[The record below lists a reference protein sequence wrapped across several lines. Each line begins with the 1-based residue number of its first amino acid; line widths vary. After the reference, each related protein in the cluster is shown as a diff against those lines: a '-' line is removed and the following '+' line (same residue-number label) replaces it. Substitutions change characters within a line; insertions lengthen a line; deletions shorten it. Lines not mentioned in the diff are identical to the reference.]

1 VRRRRPSGVLN
12 GSMNFVFYDTETTGT
27 DTTFEHLAERTIGS
41 LGHSVDS
48 AVGALLLLHGM
59 IRR

>member
-1 VRRRRPSGVLN
+1 
-12 GSMNFVFYDTETTGT
+12 MNFVFYDTETTGT